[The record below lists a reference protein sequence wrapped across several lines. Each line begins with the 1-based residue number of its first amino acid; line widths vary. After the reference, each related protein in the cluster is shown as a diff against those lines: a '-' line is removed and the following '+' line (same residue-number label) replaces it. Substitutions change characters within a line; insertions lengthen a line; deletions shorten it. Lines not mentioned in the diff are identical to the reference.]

1 MNTTKDNIP
10 VLQWP
15 EPRNFK
21 KSMRL
26 EFSLFI
32 TGMIIALMLVTGYIV
47 TNQYVDT
54 VSRNIVE
61 KLLVQARSYSG
72 PAGKHIL
79 AANGPDALLLN
90 NICKKLADD
99 NPDVYWAGITGTDNT
114 FLAHTDIKQV
124 IASAAMP
131 QITIDQYGELL
142 KEGEAFDQ
150 RNDTLYVNVPIRE
163 NNIVIARLGV
173 ASSTTPII
181 EARHQS
187 MVAIGSL
194 TVLMMLLGI
203 PLVMVMVNR
212 KLKPLSVISR
222 HLKSINFDNINLDI
236 PVKSRNELGYLSEM
250 LRVMGAKLNIA
261 QKEMIENERITREL
275 EIARE
280 IQAKILPDGYPET
293 SSLVFSGVYRSAKEV
308 GGDYYDFIEHDKEN
322 TAFLVADVSGKSL
335 PGMLVM
341 LLTRDIV
348 KKLSRKTVNPCEI
361 LSQVN
366 RDLLNNIKKGM
377 FVTMFYGVVNRT
389 TGRCTFASAG
399 HNPLIVL
406 RAATGQAELI
416 KTRGFPLGMMPPKQ
430 FDTRIEGE
438 EVMLEEGDWLIQY
451 TDGVNEAQNAEN
463 EEYGMERFVK
473 ELEACYRMNP
483 DELVNKVL
491 NKHESFVGANEQYDD
506 ITLVVMKWKGVTAD
520 TNKDFAQEAMNVN

>member
-1 MNTTKDNIP
+1 MSITKDSIP

-21 KSMRL
+21 RSIRL
-26 EFSLFI
+26 EFSLFM
-32 TGMIIALMLVTGYIV
+32 TGMIFVLMLVTGYII
-47 TNQYVDT
+47 TDQYVDT

-79 AANGPDALLLN
+79 AASGPDVLMLN
-90 NICKKLADD
+90 NICKKLAED
-99 NPDVYWAGITGTDNT
+99 NSDIYWAGITGTDNT

-124 IASAAMP
+124 IASATMSLM
-131 QITIDQYGELL
+131 TTGQYGDLL
-142 KEGEAFDQ
+142 YDGEAFEQ

-163 NNIVIARLGV
+163 NNILIAHLGV
-173 ASSTTPII
+173 ASSNTSIVR
-181 EARHQS
+181 ARRQS
-187 MVAIGSL
+187 MIAIGSL

-203 PLVMVMVNR
+203 PLVMVMMHR
-212 KLKPLSVISR
+212 KLRPISIITQ
-222 HLKSINFDNINLDI
+222 HLKNINFDNINLEI

-280 IQAKILPDGYPET
+280 IQAKILPSSYPET
-293 SSLVFSGVYRSAKEV
+293 ASFTFSGVYRSAREV
-308 GGDYYDFIEHDKEN
+308 GGDYYDFIEHDKHN

-341 LLTRDIV
+341 LLTRDIIQ
-348 KKLSRKTVNPCEI
+348 KLSRTTLSPGEI

-366 RDLLNNIKKGM
+366 RELLSNIKKGM
-377 FVTMFYGVVNRT
+377 FVTMFYGVVNRV
-389 TGRCTFASAG
+389 TGRCSFASAG

-406 RAATGQAELI
+406 RASGGRAELF

-430 FDTRIEGE
+430 FDSRIECE
-438 EVMLEEGDWLIQY
+438 EVVLEEGDWLIQY
-451 TDGVNEAQNAEN
+451 TDGVNEAQNSEN
-463 EEYGMERFVK
+463 EEFGMERFVK
-473 ELEACYRMNP
+473 ELETCYRMNP
-483 DELVNKVL
+483 DELINRVL
-491 NKHESFVGANEQYDD
+491 NKHESFVGENEQYDD
-506 ITLVVMKWKGVTAD
+506 ITMVVMKWKGVAD
-520 TNKDFAQEAMNVN
+520 ALNKDFVQEAVDVS